1 MPRLLLAACAA
12 LVLAASGCS
21 VPRPPAR
28 EITFSVFADAEEQTV
43 FQAIVDAYA
52 AHNTGVKVN
61 LNSVPNQNDFMTKLS
76 ASFTAGSP
84 PDVFLIN
91 YRRYG
96 QFAGKNV
103 LEPLEDWLAR
113 SNKLK
118 KDDFFDVPLRA
129 FTYAGKLQ
137 CIPQNQSSLVVY
149 YNKDLFARN
158 AVSLPSDSWTWADF
172 LATARMLTRDGLHG
186 LVLEPTIIRAAPF
199 IWQRG
204 GRIVNDEANPTRV
217 VLDDVRTREALRF
230 FVELST
236 VHRVVPTE
244 AEYKAEG
251 PDSRFMTGKA
261 AMTLNSRRVVP
272 IFRTIKDFEWDV
284 AAPPR
289 DAEHATTLHSDAYC
303 IPAASP
309 NKPAAWDFTEF
320 AIGPEGQQVAARL
333 GRTVPSL
340 KSVAHS
346 TAFLDPTQAPAN
358 SRVFLDLA
366 PSLRL
371 LPVLPEW
378 PNMERFMNEE
388 IEAAYVGAKSLDDA
402 ILAANQKS
410 NEQLQRAT
418 R

>member
-1 MPRLLLAACAA
+1 MPRLLLAAL
-12 LVLAASGCS
+12 LVLVASGCT
-21 VPRPPAR
+21 VARPAVR
-28 EITFSVFADAEEQTV
+28 EITFSVFADAEEQAI

-61 LNSVPNQNDFMTKLS
+61 LNTVPNQNDFMTKLS

-103 LEPLEDWLAR
+103 LEPLEEWLAR

-118 KDDFFDVPLRA
+118 KEDFFEVPLRA
-129 FTYAGKLQ
+129 FTFAGKLQ

-149 YNKDLFARN
+149 YNKSLFA
-158 AVSLPSDSWTWADF
+158 SYGLQPPSDSWTWGDF
-172 LATARMLTRDGLHG
+172 LGTAKALTRDGVHG
-186 LVLEPTIIRAAPF
+186 LALEPTIIRAAPF

-204 GRIVNDEANPTRV
+204 GGIVNDENNPTSV
-217 VLDDVRTREALRF
+217 VLDDPRTREALRF

-236 VHRVVPTE
+236 VHRVVPSE
-244 AEYKAEG
+244 AEYQAEG

-261 AMTLNSRRVVP
+261 GMTLNSRRVVP

-289 DAEHATTLHSDAYC
+289 DVEHATTLHSDAYC
-303 IPAASP
+303 IPTVSS
-309 NKPAAWDFTEF
+309 NKAAAWDFTEF
-320 AIGPEGQQVAARL
+320 AIGTQGQQIAARL

-340 KSVAHS
+340 RSVAYS
-346 TAFLDPTQAPAN
+346 SAFLDPAQAPAN

-371 LPVLPEW
+371 LPVLAEW
-378 PNMERFMNEE
+378 PTMERFMNEE
-388 IEAAYVGAKSLDDA
+388 IEAAFVGAKSLDHA

-410 NEQLQRAT
+410 NEQLNRPN